1 MKHYTYNTFG
11 TCSARI
17 DFDIEDGKIH
27 NVTFLGG
34 CNGNLQGI
42 GRLVEGMSINDVISK
57 LEGISCQGGPTSCPD
72 QLARALREVAV

>member
-72 QLARALREVAV
+72 QLARALREVAG